1 MGHGTVN
8 YSRRDKRLI
17 GADRDVAEKAE
28 NSIAKLDCRMPKHH
42 PSVVDFLHR
51 VSNDFSKQVFETFFF
66 LLSTMTTTMAFIST
80 EWLHPRDGT
89 TRKITGEGE
98 GEKKKVWNI
107 SANAIRSLLK

>member
-28 NSIAKLDCRMPKHH
+28 NSIAKLDCRNTIP
-42 PSVVDFLHR
+42 VVDFLHR

-80 EWLHPRDGT
+80 E
-89 TRKITGEGE
+89 
-98 GEKKKVWNI
+98 
-107 SANAIRSLLK
+107 